1 MYKSG
6 YHGETGHRK
15 FSKIVGR
22 STVALF
28 YTGEFLFQAQAKET
42 YKKLAYRAPSVT
54 FIVTYT
60 GISAPNFRILA
71 AISS

>member
-15 FSKIVGR
+15 FSKIVGP

-28 YTGEFLFQAQAKET
+28 YTGEFLFRAQAKET
-42 YKKLAYRAPSVT
+42 Y
-54 FIVTYT
+54 
-60 GISAPNFRILA
+60 
-71 AISS
+71 